1 MGGFEMRLWLTG
13 MTAIGMVAQ
22 MAQAAAPETASIVV
36 HADQPGPQVN
46 RQVFGQFAEH
56 LGHGIYGG
64 IWVGPKSPIPNI
76 HGYRRD
82 VVDALKD
89 IAVPF
94 VRWPGGCFADT
105 YRWRGAIG
113 PQAKRSVL
121 VNSNWG
127 GVTEDN
133 SFGTNEYFG
142 FLDLIGAES
151 YVSANVGSVPAA
163 EVSEWVEYMTSPTG
177 SSLAKERAANGLL
190 LYLNHAFQ
198 AHTALGEFSVAAGV
212 ARRFEEVFATLP
224 ANLSAIKENKE
235 MRIQLRYNAGLA
247 LEKTGQAAEA
257 LGQLEAA
264 AALVD
269 AEASALGPGRHVPLR
284 SEVCSALGNLL
295 VSQRELDR
303 ASAWHARAVENEEL
317 AEGSGP
323 RKWGVYHAAASC
335 AAMRGDF
342 LRAVEWDTRAI
353 DMMQQQANPRVHFN
367 RGLCL
372 QKLNQWGES
381 VADFTRVVALDPA
394 NVKGFVLRAKA
405 LLRQERWADV
415 VADCDAALKLAP
427 QDAQSR
433 EFKEFALQRLG

>member
-1 MGGFEMRLWLTG
+1 MIALCR
-13 MTAIGMVAQ
+13 AQ
-22 MAQAAAPETASIVV
+22 EAL
-36 HADQPGPQVN
+36 
-46 RQVFGQFAEH
+46 F
-56 LGHGIYGG
+56 
-64 IWVGPKSPIPNI
+64 
-76 HGYRRD
+76 RD
-82 VVDALKD
+82 EVTSGAL
-89 IAVPF
+89 
-94 VRWPGGCFADT
+94 R
-105 YRWRGAIG
+105 
-113 PQAKRSVL
+113 
-121 VNSNWG
+121 
-127 GVTEDN
+127 E
-133 SFGTNEYFG
+133 
-142 FLDLIGAES
+142 
-151 YVSANVGSVPAA
+151 GSG
-163 EVSEWVEYMTSPTG
+163 E
-177 SSLAKERAANGLL
+177 KERAANGLL

-198 AHTALGEFSVAAGV
+198 AHTALGEFGAAAGV
-212 ARRFEEVFATLP
+212 AKRFEEAFATLP
-224 ANLSAIKENKE
+224 PNLRAIKENKE

-247 LEKTGQAAEA
+247 LEKAGQPAEA
-257 LGQLEAA
+257 LGQLEAT

-269 AEASALGPGRHVPLR
+269 EGAGALPGRHVYVPLR

-317 AEGSGP
+317 AEGPGP

-353 DMMQQQANPRVHFN
+353 DMMQQQTNPRVHFN

-372 QKLNQWGES
+372 QKLDQWGES
-381 VADFTRVVALDPA
+381 VADFTRVVELDPT